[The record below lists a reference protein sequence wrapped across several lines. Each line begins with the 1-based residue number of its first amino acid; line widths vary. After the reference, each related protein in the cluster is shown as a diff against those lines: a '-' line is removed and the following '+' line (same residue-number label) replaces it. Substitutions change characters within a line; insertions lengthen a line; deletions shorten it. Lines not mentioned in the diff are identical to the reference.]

1 MSIADRPLTGV
12 TVVDLSNIIAG
23 PLCAQM
29 LADYGA
35 NVIKVEPPKG
45 DESRRLGNPVYRGE
59 AAAHYANLNRN
70 KRSISLDLSR
80 PEGRDVL
87 LRLVE
92 KADILFESF
101 KPGAMEKWGLGY
113 EVLGKTFPRLIYCR
127 LNGFGGSGPLGGFPG
142 VDMVAQAY
150 TGITSLNGEPDGGPL
165 RTGINAVDVITGVY
179 AFGGILLALLER
191 GRSGRGQSVEA
202 TLYDSALSLLP
213 PFSSNWLMGGITPK
227 RVGNKYPYTAPC
239 DIYPV
244 SDGEILLLTPND
256 RIWGE
261 LCKVLGHP
269 EIARE
274 KRFLTREDRLAN
286 VDELT
291 QVLRTLFAPHKRE
304 PIALALLKA
313 GVPAAPVLTVPEA
326 FSHPHITERGMIL
339 DGPEGY
345 RGVANPIKLSRTPA
359 TLERIPP
366 RFAEHNREVLRE
378 AGFTDAEIDALI
390 AGRVMFEQPRLWQA
404 ED

>member
-1 MSIADRPLTGV
+1 MSSLDRPLSGI
-12 TVVDLSNIIAG
+12 TVVDLTNIIAG
-23 PLCAQM
+23 PYCAQL
-29 LADYGA
+29 LADHGA

-45 DESRRLGNPVYRGE
+45 DESRRLGDAVYRGE

-70 KRSISLDLSR
+70 KRSISLDLSI

-87 LRLVE
+87 MRLLDG
-92 KADILFESF
+92 ADVLFESF
-101 KPGAMEKWGLGY
+101 KPGAMEKWGLTY
-113 EVLGKTFPRLIYCR
+113 EALSKKFPRLIYCR
-127 LNGFGGSGPLGGFPG
+127 LNGFGATGPLGGFPG

-150 TGITSLNGEPDGGPL
+150 TGIASLNGEPDGGPL
-165 RTGINAVDVITGVY
+165 RTGINAVDVIAGVY

-191 GRSGRGQSVEA
+191 ARSGRGQAVES

-213 PFSSNWLMGGITPK
+213 PHSSNWLMGGKIPK

-256 RIWGE
+256 RIWSV
-261 LCKVLGHP
+261 LCRVLGQP
-269 EIARE
+269 GLAQDP
-274 KRFLTREDRLAN
+274 RFVTREQRLAN
-286 VDELT
+286 VDALT
-291 QVLRTLFAPHKRE
+291 DVLRTLFAPHKRE
-304 PIALALLKA
+304 DIALALMKA

-326 FSHPHITERGMIL
+326 FSHPHIAERGMVL
-339 DGPEGY
+339 SGPEGY
-345 RGVANPIKLSRTPA
+345 RGVANPIKLGRTPA
-359 TLERIPP
+359 RLERIPP

-378 AGFTDAEIDALI
+378 TGFTDAEIDALI
-390 AGRVMFEQPRLWQA
+390 QGRVLFAEPRPWRA